1 MLTVRD
7 VIAREQEGV
16 HTITADA
23 SVQAAIQVMSS
34 RRISALPVMDGE
46 RLIGIV
52 SERDYVRK
60 VASQRIPAWSVQVGE
75 IMTPDVITVTPDD
88 SIAHCMKLMS
98 ANRIRHLPVL
108 VDGRLAAM
116 VSITDV
122 VRALDTRLEAP

>member
-7 VIAREQEGV
+7 VIARDQEGV

-88 SIAHCMKLMS
+88 SISHCMKLMS

-108 VDGRLAAM
+108 AEGRLAAM

-122 VRALDTRLEAP
+122 VRALDATLESP

>member
-7 VIAREQEGV
+7 VIARDQEGV

-46 RLIGIV
+46 RLVGIV

-60 VASQRIPAWSVQVGE
+60 VASQRIP
-75 IMTPDVITVTPDD
+75 
-88 SIAHCMKLMS
+88 
-98 ANRIRHLPVL
+98 
-108 VDGRLAAM
+108 GRCRWAR
-116 VSITDV
+116 S
-122 VRALDTRLEAP
+122 

>member
-1 MLTVRD
+1 MLKVRD
-7 VIAREQEGV
+7 VIAREQDGV

-34 RRISALPVMDGE
+34 RRISALPVMDGD
-46 RLIGIV
+46 RLVGIV

-88 SIAHCMKLMS
+88 CISHCMKLMS
-98 ANRIRHLPVL
+98 ANRIRHLPVIA
-108 VDGRLAAM
+108 DGRLAAM
-116 VSITDV
+116 VSIADV
-122 VRALDTRLEAP
+122 VRALDEASGTA